1 MTIHD
6 VHIVRPKKTFTDTA
20 VFHVASWLVLFYVSW
35 IIMLV
40 LPATVFNIAPGYWTT
55 FATLVV
61 IRFAWGGKS
70 GFMLWTKEHP

>member
-6 VHIVRPKKTFTDTA
+6 VHVVRPKKTPAEFA
-20 VFHVASWLVLFYVSW
+20 SFHVASWLVLFYLSW

-55 FATLVV
+55 FATLLV
-61 IRFAWGGKS
+61 IRFAWGGK
-70 GFMLWTKEHP
+70 GGYLLWTKEHP